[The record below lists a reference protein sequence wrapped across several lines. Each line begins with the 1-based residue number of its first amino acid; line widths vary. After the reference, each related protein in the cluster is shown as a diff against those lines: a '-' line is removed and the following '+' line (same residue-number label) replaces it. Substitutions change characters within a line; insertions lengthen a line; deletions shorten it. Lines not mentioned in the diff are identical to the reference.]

1 MNDKQLRILIV
12 TQLTAGLTRA
22 GITLPV
28 IAGNQPTTQ
37 GREDQGIYF
46 FPISDAASGWQ
57 SRTYSPNQLPTI
69 PMEDTQHVE
78 TAFQVEALVM
88 DDPASLASLTALD
101 VLHTARMVIASLP
114 FVQAMQ
120 DAGAGV
126 QRPSNVRTPY
136 FTNDRDQFEMSP
148 SFDFTVSHKR
158 AIIQSVNSIGS
169 GEFDLFR
176 I

>member
-1 MNDKQLRILIV
+1 MTDKQLRILLV
-12 TQLTAGLTRA
+12 THLTAGLLRQ

-28 IAGNQPTTQ
+28 IAANQPTTQ

-57 SRTYSPNQLPTI
+57 HRAYGEPVGGVMQAT
-69 PMEDTQHVE
+69 ETQTVE
-78 TAFQVEALVM
+78 TAFQVAALVV
-88 DDPASLASLTALD
+88 DDPESLTSLTALD
-101 VLHTARMVIASLP
+101 VLHVARMVIASLP
-114 FVQAMQ
+114 FVESLQSQ
-120 DAGAGV
+120 DVGV
-126 QRPSNVRTPY
+126 QRPTNVRTPY

-158 AIIQSVNSIGS
+158 SIIQSTNSIDSAG
-169 GEFDLFR
+169 FDIKR

>member
-1 MNDKQLRILIV
+1 MNDKQLRALIV
-12 TQLTAGLTRA
+12 TQLTAGLVRA

-37 GREDQGIYF
+37 GREDEGIYF
-46 FPISDAASGWQ
+46 FQIADAASGWQ
-57 SRTYSPNQLPTI
+57 SRTYSPNSLPTM
-69 PMEDTQHVE
+69 PMQDTQRVE

-88 DDPASLASLTALD
+88 DDPASTTSLTALD
-101 VLHTARMVIASLP
+101 VLHVARMVIGSLP

-120 DAGAGV
+120 SSGVGV
-126 QRPSNVRTPY
+126 QNPSNVRAPY
-136 FTNDRDQFEMSP
+136 FQNDRDQFEMSP

-169 GEFDLFR
+169 GEFDIFR